1 MSDTNNFFPNK
12 YRLFISRF
20 LIHLLGNIS
29 FVIGDFSNYQPEL
42 TLCNSIYLTLKLS
55 VFWIK
60 YPFDY
65 CFNQNEYSV
74 LKHWYWGHIK
84 VCYEMK
90 WNNPQN
96 KLVSISSFTHIQAQI
111 YDRLWYCE
119 SLANY
124 MINFQILVISSF
136 FFLRSSTQILINL
149 MERLCRLS
157 TLKILT
163 YFFMVVS
170 VKYRI

>member
-1 MSDTNNFFPNK
+1 M
-12 YRLFISRF
+12 FISRF
-20 LIHLLGNIS
+20 LIHLLVNIF
-29 FVIGDFSNYQPEL
+29 FVTGDFSSYQPEQN
-42 TLCNSIYLTLKLS
+42 LCNSIYPMLKLS
-55 VFWIK
+55 VFRIK

-65 CFNQNEYSV
+65 CFKRNEYSV

-84 VCYEMK
+84 VCYKMK

-149 MERLCRLS
+149 VESLCWLS
-157 TLKILT
+157 TLKNLT